1 LTKNFPEL
9 RKNISANY
17 LEYQKNNRIN
27 RIKKYCLEVEQA
39 VMKLNSQGVYP
50 SEANIS
56 RLLSTPGGFR
66 EKEVRE
72 ALKKAKEKLGIKR

>member
-1 LTKNFPEL
+1 
-9 RKNISANY
+9 
-17 LEYQKNNRIN
+17 
-27 RIKKYCLEVEQA
+27 
-39 VMKLNSQGVYP
+39 MKLNSQGVYP